1 MKSLLLLG
9 ASVALLS
16 ACSTSRF
23 QAPKVSTYPPAWQHR
38 LEAAAHWDILAKEEA
53 EKILAAVKDHTRPI
67 YVESAG
73 DGDSAFS
80 LAYHEMLLEHLGD
93 GGAILVTQPTTDAVR
108 VSWTAQV
115 LTYLNQDG
123 RSPRP
128 GSCVITPGNDLP
140 CDNEVIITTRVIEGD
155 LVVASDTQQFYFK
168 SEDRSHYL
176 SQLALNGTRA
186 FKVVGQ

>member
-9 ASVALLS
+9 AFVALLS

-38 LEAAAHWDILAKEEA
+38 LEAAEHWDVLAREEA
-53 EKILAAVKDHTRPI
+53 DRILKAVKDHTKPI
-67 YVESAG
+67 YVEPAG
-73 DGDSAFS
+73 GGDSAFS
-80 LAYHEMLLEHLGD
+80 LAYHEMLLEHLVD
-93 GGAILVTQPTTDAVR
+93 GGGILVTQPMTGGVR
-108 VSWTAQV
+108 VSWSTQV

-123 RSPRP
+123 RPPRP
-128 GSCVITPGNDLP
+128 GSCVVTPGNDLP
-140 CDNEVIITTRVIEGD
+140 CDNEVIITTRVTEGH

-168 SEDRSHYL
+168 PEDRGHYL
-176 SQLALNGTRA
+176 SQLALDGSRT